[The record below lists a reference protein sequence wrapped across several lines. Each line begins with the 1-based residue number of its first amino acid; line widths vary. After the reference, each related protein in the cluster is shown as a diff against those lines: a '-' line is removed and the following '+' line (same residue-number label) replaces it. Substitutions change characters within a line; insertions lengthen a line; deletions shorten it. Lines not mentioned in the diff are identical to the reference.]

1 MFQKKKKNIRIYLTF
16 DGLSDPLGQS
26 QIIPYLESFQSEDDF
41 YLISLEKLSRI
52 KKFNLNS
59 DLNNKNFQWKYFYFY
74 EKNNKFFKI
83 IELLKVLLLC
93 LKISLNRNVKSIHCR
108 GFHPALVGII
118 IKYLFKAKLIFD
130 MRGLWVDEKVDTKRL
145 NKSFL
150 IDRVLFK
157 ILKIIESF
165 LFKKS
170 DCIVILTNKVKEY
183 LVNKKKVN
191 EKKLYVI
198 PCSVDYD
205 NFYIESKKFNKSD
218 LLKKLNLKL
227 DHKILCYCGSI
238 SEYYMIHEMFQLF
251 ERLYAKNKKFY
262 FLLITNQK
270 IDLDKILNNK
280 LYKDNII
287 LQNTEWKNIPSLLS
301 CADIMISFIKPT
313 FAKIASSPTKV
324 AEGFAL
330 GIPLLSNKNIG
341 DLDSI
346 IKNNNLGHTFDI
358 KDLSNLEN
366 IDSVIDQ
373 LLKINKS
380 EIINQSKKIYDLK
393 IAKQNYKKIYERIV

>member
-1 MFQKKKKNIRIYLTF
+1 
-16 DGLSDPLGQS
+16 
-26 QIIPYLESFQSEDDF
+26 
-41 YLISLEKLSRI
+41 
-52 KKFNLNS
+52 
-59 DLNNKNFQWKYFYFY
+59 
-74 EKNNKFFKI
+74 
-83 IELLKVLLLC
+83 
-93 LKISLNRNVKSIHCR
+93 
-108 GFHPALVGII
+108 
-118 IKYLFKAKLIFD
+118 
-130 MRGLWVDEKVDTKRL
+130 
-145 NKSFL
+145 
-150 IDRVLFK
+150 
-157 ILKIIESF
+157 
-165 LFKKS
+165 
-170 DCIVILTNKVKEY
+170 
-183 LVNKKKVN
+183 
-191 EKKLYVI
+191 
-198 PCSVDYD
+198 
-205 NFYIESKKFNKSD
+205 
-218 LLKKLNLKL
+218 
-227 DHKILCYCGSI
+227 
-238 SEYYMIHEMFQLF
+238 MIHEMFQLF

-380 EIINQSKKIYDLK
+380 EIINEYKKIYDLK